1 MWMLALVAVFAVVV
15 YMYSIK
21 DGIKVSGGK
30 GCSTC
35 PYANKQNPVES

>member
-1 MWMLALVAVFAVVV
+1 MWMLALLAISAVVV

-21 DGIKVSGGK
+21 DGIKVTGEK
-30 GCSTC
+30 GCNTC